1 MASSS
6 PTSSRPPARPD
17 PVRPRRRATVVL
29 VAVTV
34 LCALLA
40 VFAASAYV
48 GLDPGTSQV
57 DLRPDR
63 PFHYPF
69 LLVHVAASVLA
80 LVTAPLQLFPAL
92 RRGRAHRVIGR
103 IHLFAGVFP
112 GALSGLVVG
121 VMSTYGFAAQAGFSL
136 LAVLW
141 FSVGAAGYR
150 AIRQGRHADHREW
163 MLRLFAL
170 TMAGVTLRVLMML
183 LLPAL
188 TPLVGPAHGGDE
200 EAVFREV
207 YQGIAWLCWVPNL
220 LVAEWYLRRSRRG
233 RGGRTRADMS
243 VSGPCV
249 AFEQVAVGQK
259 RGTQEERGT
268 PSALEGR

>member
-1 MASSS
+1 M
-6 PTSSRPPARPD
+6 
-17 PVRPRRRATVVL
+17 L

-69 LLVHVAASVLA
+69 LLVHVAASILA

-112 GALSGLVVG
+112 RALSGLVVG

-141 FSVGAAGYR
+141 FSVGVAGYR
-150 AIRQGRHADHREW
+150 AVRRGRHADHREW

-170 TMAGVTLRVLMML
+170 TMAGVMLRLLVVLL
-183 LLPAL
+183 VPAL
-188 TPLVGPAHGGDE
+188 TPLVGPAHGGDG
-200 EAVFREV
+200 EAVFRGV

-233 RGGRTRADMS
+233 A
-243 VSGPCV
+243 PP
-249 AFEQVAVGQK
+249 A
-259 RGTQEERGT
+259 
-268 PSALEGR
+268 